1 MQPPDFLSRP
11 TSEPRK
17 RGTPYL
23 IANEVNPRAR
33 CSTSDFGNWAVP
45 ILRSL
50 CAQNT
55 HGGVARRGSKGVRL
69 GAIVSSRSQRSN
81 LNSDPFHEPF
91 FEIDVCAG
99 TAGRFGEGG
108 FDGGRRLRVGDD
120 DRAALAGSEFGEC
133 GIDFEK
139 AGGGI
144 AGCVA
149 PVLVSGDSR
158 TCDSRH
164 YCRNW
169 TGSIRGL
176 AHAPAEALTV
186 SRERGEKIGLGAVA
200 GLCDESDFQR
210 RVDPIPVP
218 LDPS

>member
-1 MQPPDFLSRP
+1 M
-11 TSEPRK
+11 
-17 RGTPYL
+17 
-23 IANEVNPRAR
+23 AR
-33 CSTSDFGNWAVP
+33 CSTSDVENWAVP

-55 HGGVARRGSKGVRL
+55 HGGVAKRGSKGVKLR
-69 GAIVSSRSQRSN
+69 AIVSSRSQRSN
-81 LNSDPFHEPF
+81 LNPDPFHEPF

-99 TAGRFGEGG
+99 TAGWFGESG

-144 AGCVA
+144 AGRVA
-149 PVLVSGDSR
+149 PVLVPRDSR

-176 AHAPAEALTV
+176 AHAPAEVLTL
-186 SRERGEKIGLGAVA
+186 STERGEKIGLGAVA
-200 GLCDESDFQR
+200 GLCELSALQR
-210 RVDPIPVP
+210 RVNQFNAP